1 MAAAAKMTAKARAA
15 FEIYRDMGRDRTLA
29 KTAEQMG
36 YRSQSHIRGWST
48 KYDWTKLVAEH
59 DHASLKEHLGQRT
72 VVREHALQRMIDNM
86 DAAAG
91 VLLEIM
97 LDRSK
102 LPILDRHGKP
112 ELDADGNRM
121 FKYQVKPS
129 TRAQCAEKV
138 LGIGGLAPVKRTEIV
153 DTTSENLDEAAAVL
167 ESMHPDD
174 LDAFMIRLRK
184 RNKEIDGAT

>member
-1 MAAAAKMTAKARAA
+1 MANTAQMTAKAWAA
-15 FEIYRDMGRDRTLA
+15 FEIYRDLGRGRTLA
-29 KTAEQMG
+29 ETAERMG
-36 YRSQSHIRGWST
+36 YRSQSHVRAWSA

-59 DHASLKEHLGQRT
+59 DHSGLKEHLGQRV
-72 VVREHALQRMIDNM
+72 VVREHALQKLIDGM
-86 DAAAG
+86 DAASD

-112 ELDADGNRM
+112 ELDADGNKM
-121 FKYQVKPS
+121 YKYQVKPS
-129 TRAQCAEKV
+129 TRALCAEKV

-153 DTTSENLDEAAAVL
+153 DTTGENLDEAAAVL

-174 LDAFMIRLRK
+174 LKAFMTRLRR
-184 RNKEIDGAT
+184 RNRELDGET